1 MHEGTPF
8 TSADVVATM
17 DRLAGSNLK
26 ASIATGP
33 TKAVDDFTVE
43 ITLLNPGGQ
52 FPQQVGA

>member
-1 MHEGTPF
+1 
-8 TSADVVATM
+8 M

-26 ASIATGP
+26 ASITTGP